1 METSFDK
8 YNNNDT
14 DKNTQRLQSILEGI
28 VTIMK
33 QNESLKQQIS
43 ELSNRVSVIE
53 HNAQVQLRSIGDT
66 LVLTNNITNDI
77 DDIKGTVSSVSD
89 KVDNVDYDIKNIRI
103 FKYYNGE

>member
-53 HNAQVQLRSIGDT
+53 HNVQVQLRSIGDT

-77 DDIKGTVSSVSD
+77 DDIKGTISSVSD

>member
-43 ELSNRVSVIE
+43 ELSNHVSVIE

-77 DDIKGTVSSVSD
+77 DDIKGTISSVSD

>member
-14 DKNTQRLQSILEGI
+14 DKNMQRLQSILEGI

-53 HNAQVQLRSIGDT
+53 HNVQVQLRSIGDT

-77 DDIKGTVSSVSD
+77 DDIKGTISSVSD